1 MVRNV
6 NGDEEDKQERSERH
20 HCQGCNMGFGCGRA
34 LGGHIRAHVNGDINN
49 GEEENSK
56 NKLSEGNYK
65 HSYYLRA
72 KTSCFVGY
80 QVDEE
85 DRDKKKSMMFI
96 KMDNNCDD
104 QDRYSA
110 SSEEQD
116 LANCFVMLSN
126 KSCAMSN
133 REEII
138 NAKEVGIKGTFQ
150 CKSCKK
156 IFNSYQALG
165 GHRASHK
172 KEKGCFAAKIDNPN
186 NNVIEQDLI
195 TDIEN
200 DEVSTTLDSRDSY
213 SKKGSKVHECTVCC
227 RVFSSGQALGGHK
240 KCHWLPQLQ

>member
-1 MVRNV
+1 MKKTETR
-6 NGDEEDKQERSERH
+6 RS
-20 HCQGCNMGFGCGRA
+20 Q
-34 LGGHIRAHVNGDINN
+34 
-49 GEEENSK
+49 
-56 NKLSEGNYK
+56 
-65 HSYYLRA
+65 
-72 KTSCFVGY
+72 
-80 QVDEE
+80 
-85 DRDKKKSMMFI
+85 MMFI

-104 QDRYSA
+104 QDCCSA

-116 LANCFVMLSN
+116 LANCLVMLSN

-138 NAKEVGIKGTFQ
+138 KAKEVGIK
-150 CKSCKK
+150 
-156 IFNSYQALG
+156 G

-172 KEKGCFAAKIDNPN
+172 KVKGCFAAKIDNPN

-240 KCHWLPQLQ
+240 RCHWLTSASVGNAFKQNFHGFQYDHSQQLYKKPSLSPSNLTSTCRLAYEIL